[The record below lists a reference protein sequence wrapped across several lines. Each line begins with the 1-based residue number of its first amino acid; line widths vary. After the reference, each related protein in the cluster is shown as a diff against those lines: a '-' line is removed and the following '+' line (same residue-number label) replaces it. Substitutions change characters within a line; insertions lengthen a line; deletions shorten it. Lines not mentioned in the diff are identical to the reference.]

1 MAGTNGSGDEGRHE
15 NRCASFEWDE
25 NSQLYY
31 HASSGFYHDPSAGW
45 YYSSR
50 DGLYYKFEDGIYVLL
65 GSNQGDH
72 SGMRQF
78 EGSFPDEPVQEES
91 CTDAPCHED
100 EVYALFESEVNK
112 LETVPDEPVAGEA
125 IMLMLEDTLIDLYL
139 SGYSNQEIGAASD
152 ARMSAEMEEGD
163 GHGVGINDTHE
174 TDPGDC
180 GVLDATGSVLD
191 KGNNQDE
198 ENWRAQYGQVVQ
210 SGERPMP
217 AFRVVDLWDWE
228 LVTETKRDRKGQV
241 ARLVGRLVRR
251 STKLHPSMPSGG
263 GLLKTAPICEAHLD
277 LVRVTSGQ
285 FYKLRSPSVGYLKS
299 LSTYDSSNP
308 TNNWGFPELS
318 IDRQTKPQPSTK
330 SIEAVPVHKG
340 VTLSTGQQF
349 ISPQNKSHIYRDR
362 AAERRTLHGG
372 FGVGPG
378 QKKTQV
384 DADSTPSSP
393 DSACAEQAA
402 AESWNMSFGA
412 DSYAR
417 RILENMGWKEGEAL
431 GNSTKGLTE
440 PLQATGNKG
449 SAGLGWDQSKRTH
462 L

>member
-1 MAGTNGSGDEGRHE
+1 MHLKT
-15 NRCASFEWDE
+15 
-25 NSQLYY
+25 LT
-31 HASSGFYHDPSAGW
+31 
-45 YYSSR
+45 
-50 DGLYYKFEDGIYVLL
+50 L
-65 GSNQGDH
+65 
-72 SGMRQF
+72 
-78 EGSFPDEPVQEES
+78 
-91 CTDAPCHED
+91 CHH
-100 EVYALFESEVNK
+100 VCVS
-112 LETVPDEPVAGEA
+112 
-125 IMLMLEDTLIDLYL
+125 
-139 SGYSNQEIGAASD
+139 
-152 ARMSAEMEEGD
+152 
-163 GHGVGINDTHE
+163 
-174 TDPGDC
+174 PGD
-180 GVLDATGSVLD
+180 
-191 KGNNQDE
+191 NQDE
-198 ENWRAQYGQVVQ
+198 ENWRAQYGQVIQ
-210 SGERPMP
+210 SDERPMP
-217 AFRVVDLWDWE
+217 AFPVVDLWDWE
-228 LVTETKRDRKGQV
+228 LVTETKRDRKSQV
-241 ARLVGRLVRR
+241 ARLVGRLVSR

-285 FYKLRSPSVGYLKS
+285 FYKLRSPSIGYLKS

-308 TNNWGFPELS
+308 TNNWGFPELF

-330 SIEAVPVHKG
+330 LIEAVPVHKG

-349 ISPQNKSHIYRDR
+349 ISPQVCCGAVRIDVVSHFLMPDCFTFPCTYYVLLHFQNKSHIYRDR

-393 DSACAEQAA
+393 NSACAEQAA

-440 PLQATGNKG
+440 PLQAIGNKG
-449 SAGLGWDQSKRTH
+449 STGLGWDQSKRTH

>member
-1 MAGTNGSGDEGRHE
+1 MKMCTQCCLDALISFIELFLVSILLSG
-15 NRCASFEWDE
+15 
-25 NSQLYY
+25 
-31 HASSGFYHDPSAGW
+31 SGFYHDPSAGW

-50 DGLYYKFEDGIYVLL
+50 DGLYYKFEDGNYMLL

-78 EGSFPDEPVQEES
+78 EG
-91 CTDAPCHED
+91 
-100 EVYALFESEVNK
+100 
-112 LETVPDEPVAGEA
+112 EA
-125 IMLMLEDTLIDLYL
+125 IVSLLEDTLIDLYL
-139 SGYSNQEIGAASD
+139 SGSSNREIGAASD
-152 ARMSAEMEEGD
+152 ERMPADMEEGD
-163 GHGVGINDTHE
+163 GHGD
-174 TDPGDC
+174 
-180 GVLDATGSVLD
+180 
-191 KGNNQDE
+191 NQDE
-198 ENWRAQYGQVVQ
+198 ENWRAQYGQVIL

-228 LVTETKRDRKGQV
+228 LVTETKRDKKGQV
-241 ARLVGRLVRR
+241 ARLVGRLVKR

-285 FYKLRSPSVGYLKS
+285 FYKFRSPSVGYLKS

-330 SIEAVPVHKG
+330 LIEAVPVRKG
-340 VTLSTGQQF
+340 VTLSTDQQF
-349 ISPQNKSHIYRDR
+349 ISPQNKSHFYRDR

-393 DSACAEQAA
+393 DSACAEEAA

-417 RILENMGWKEGEAL
+417 RILQNMGWKEGEAL
-431 GNSTKGLTE
+431 GNSTKGLRE
-440 PLQATGNKG
+440 PLQAIGNKG